1 MDTFA
6 QPALTRSDRDLRG
19 AGTEAAMPV
28 VAVVRNSWREHRAD
42 YGIALAVLL
51 TMLVSA
57 LVFLS
62 F

>member
-1 MDTFA
+1 
-6 QPALTRSDRDLRG
+6 
-19 AGTEAAMPV
+19 
-28 VAVVRNSWREHRAD
+28 VRNAWREHRAD
-42 YGIALAVLL
+42 YGIAFAVLL

>member
-1 MDTFA
+1 
-6 QPALTRSDRDLRG
+6 
-19 AGTEAAMPV
+19 MPV
-28 VAVVRNSWREHRAD
+28 LAVVRNAWRDHRAD
-42 YGIALAVLL
+42 YGIVLAVLV